1 MKKTRRLRLLRRP
14 IRPRR
19 RKPPRQP
26 TRPSRRKLRRLR
38 RRPTR
43 PSRLRPRR
51 LRRRPTRTSRQRPR
65 RLRRRPIEA
74 KPADTAA
81 AAAPADQPKFITQQT
96 DQEKLASKWIGQT
109 IYNQADEN
117 VGDVNDLVIG
127 QNGQIDAVVIGVGG
141 FLGIG
146 EKNVAVPFTAIQAA
160 TDSDGN
166 VKLVVQFSKDD
177 LNKAPEF
184 LTLADI
190 KAKQAAPAT
199 EAPAPAPV
207 Q

>member
-1 MKKTRRLRLLRRP
+1 M
-14 IRPRR
+14 
-19 RKPPRQP
+19 
-26 TRPSRRKLRRLR
+26 
-38 RRPTR
+38 
-43 PSRLRPRR
+43 
-51 LRRRPTRTSRQRPR
+51 
-65 RLRRRPIEA
+65 
-74 KPADTAA
+74 
-81 AAAPADQPKFITQQT
+81 
-96 DQEKLASKWIGQT
+96 
-109 IYNQADEN
+109 
-117 VGDVNDLVIG
+117 
-127 QNGQIDAVVIGVGG
+127 IGVGG

-146 EKNVAVPFTAIQAA
+146 EKNVAVPFSAIQAA

-207 Q
+207 AVAALCRECEPAGISGGLFVGCVGNLS